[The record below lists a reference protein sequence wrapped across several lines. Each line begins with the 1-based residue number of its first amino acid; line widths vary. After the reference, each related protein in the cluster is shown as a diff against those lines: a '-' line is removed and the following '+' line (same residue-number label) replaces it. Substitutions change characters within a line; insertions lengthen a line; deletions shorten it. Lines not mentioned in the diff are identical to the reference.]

1 MLSPDHIAACS
12 LGFFAGALPFIY
24 LLLKRAREASEHR
37 ILEERL
43 HSREQRVS
51 EVETA
56 LGAVQASLL
65 ETTERLRAESNA
77 RAAADRDAQ
86 RVGVLESELAELR
99 AENGDFKTLNAELN
113 VTLEKDRQTT
123 SEKLKLLTEARE
135 LLANQFKALA
145 DDILQAKTV
154 QFSRQ
159 NDAIAEQSRSNLD
172 NLLNPLKEQL
182 GDFKRKVE
190 EVYVQEGK
198 DRSALTSEVRQLR
211 ELNQALSEEAKNLA
225 SALKGSNKLQGHY
238 GELVLARVLEAAGL
252 REGFEYHVQVSHQ
265 VEGKRQQPDVVIHLP
280 EDRRLVVDSK
290 MSLEAYQA
298 SVAATDTTARDAF
311 IKEHITSVQTHI
323 KGLASKN
330 YQLLYGIQSP
340 DFVILF
346 MPLEPA
352 FLLAVSHDRDLFMDA
367 WSRNVL
373 LVSPS
378 TLLFVVR
385 TVAHLW
391 RQEAQTRNA
400 QEIASQGA
408 ELYDK
413 LVAFVKDFEGIGT
426 RLRQAKEEY
435 ESALAKLHT
444 GRGNVIRQAQKLRD
458 LGVKPSRS
466 LPGHLTESSDPSQE
480 TVLPPENTTPP

>member
-1 MLSPDHIAACS
+1 MPSLETIAACS
-12 LGFFAGALPFIY
+12 LGFFAGTLPAIT
-24 LLLKRAREASEHR
+24 LWLKRTREASER
-37 ILEERL
+37 QILEERL
-43 HSREQRVS
+43 KAREVHLV
-51 EVETA
+51 EVDAA
-56 LGAVQASLL
+56 LADCRGSLL
-65 ETTERLRAESNA
+65 ETTERLRMESNA
-77 RAAADRDAQ
+77 RAAAERDAQ
-86 RVGVLESELAELR
+86 RLGALEAELAALR
-99 AENGDFKTLNAELN
+99 AGSATLQTQNAELK
-113 VTLEKDRQTT
+113 VTLDKDRQTAL
-123 SEKLKLLTEARE
+123 EKLNLLTEARE

-145 DDILQAKTV
+145 DDILQSKAV
-154 QFSRQ
+154 QFSKQ
-159 NDAIAEQSRSNLD
+159 SDAIAERNQRDLG

-182 GDFKRKVE
+182 GDFRKKVE

-198 DRSALTSEVRQLR
+198 DRSALSAEVKQLR
-211 ELNQALSEEAKNLA
+211 ELNQTLSEEAKNLA
-225 SALKGSNKLQGHY
+225 SALNGSNKTQGNY
-238 GELVLARVLEAAGL
+238 GELVLERVLEAAGL
-252 REGFEYHVQVSHQ
+252 REGFEYHVQVSHH

-280 EDRRLVVDSK
+280 EERRLVVDSK
-290 MSLEAYQA
+290 VSLDAYQA
-298 SVAATDTTARDAF
+298 SIAADDTTARDAL
-311 IKEHITSVQTHI
+311 IKKHIDSVQTHI

-330 YQLLYGIQSP
+330 YHHLYGIHSL

-400 QEIASQGA
+400 QEIAHRGA

-413 LVAFVKDFEGIGT
+413 LVGFVKDFEGVGN
-426 RLRQAKEEY
+426 RLRQAGEDY
-435 ESALAKLHT
+435 ENALARLHT
-444 GRGNVIRQAQKLRD
+444 GRGNVIRQAEMLRD

-466 LPGHLTESSDPSQE
+466 LPSHLTEASGE
-480 TVLPPENTTPP
+480 PPEPARQAQPETP

>member
-1 MLSPDHIAACS
+1 MLSPENIAACS
-12 LGFFAGALPFIY
+12 LGFCAGILPVLY
-24 LLLKRAREASEHR
+24 LVFKGAREASARR

-43 HSREQRVS
+43 AAREERLI
-51 EVETA
+51 EIETA
-56 LGAVQASLL
+56 LAAVESNLHEA
-65 ETTERLRAESNA
+65 TERLLIESNA

-86 RVGVLESELAELR
+86 RLGELEAELAELR
-99 AENGDFKTLNAELN
+99 SENVDFKTLNARLS
-113 VTLEKDRQTT
+113 VTLEKDRQTAL
-123 SEKLKLLTEARE
+123 EKLNLLTEARE
-135 LLANQFKALA
+135 LLANQFKAMA
-145 DDILQAKTV
+145 DEILQLKAV

-159 NDAIAEQSRSNLD
+159 NDAIAEQNRLNLG
-172 NLLNPLKEQL
+172 NLINPLKEQL

-198 DRSALTSEVRQLR
+198 DRSALSAEVKQLR
-211 ELNQALSEEAKNLA
+211 ELNQTLSEEAKNLA
-225 SALKGSNKLQGHY
+225 SALNGSNKIQGNY

-265 VEGKRQQPDVVIHLP
+265 VDGRRQQPDVVIHLP
-280 EDRRLVVDSK
+280 EERRLVVDSK
-290 MSLEAYQA
+290 ISLNAYQA
-298 SVAATDTTARDAF
+298 SVGATETLAREAF
-311 IKEHITSVQTHI
+311 IKEHLASIQNHI

-330 YQLLYGIQSP
+330 YQQLYGIHSP

-352 FLLAVSHDRDLFMDA
+352 FLLAVSHDRELFMDA

-391 RQEAQTRNA
+391 RQAAQTRNA
-400 QEIASQGA
+400 QEIARRGA

-413 LVAFVKDFEGIGT
+413 LAAFVKDFEGVGT
-426 RLRQAKEEY
+426 RLRQAREEY
-435 ESALAKLHT
+435 ESAMAKLHT
-444 GRGNVIRQAQKLRD
+444 GRGNVISQAEKLRD
-458 LGVKPSRS
+458 LGVNPSRC
-466 LPGHLTESSDPSQE
+466 LPAHLTESSAVSEE
-480 TVLPPENTTPP
+480 TEPPLETTTPT